1 MQLGVVLDGRRSA
14 AEIAELAKLAEENGI
29 ARLWLSG
36 GSRTKDQ
43 FLRLSLAATQTKRI
57 QLGPVAISPFE
68 MHPVRIALSLLTLDE
83 MAAGRASIVIGAGGD
98 LAATLGVPLNHRVRA
113 VSETVDIIH
122 LLGRGDEVNYNGKS
136 FQVNGLF
143 SPWSRVKIPPLYI
156 GANRPMMIRTAARK
170 ADGIMATDM
179 PLDLVANL
187 VQQTRLAL
195 VDAGRDP
202 SQFRMSNWFVWNLQ
216 ETEDQARRQALRT
229 IAFRLYYI
237 KDIAPTIGL
246 DEKEALEL
254 QRKQAAMVR
263 AIFEGK
269 DPESLPK
276 HVADLLIEHLTIS
289 GSLSDLDRHIDRL
302 RQFEKKG
309 LNEMALFVQ
318 GDPVPAMKLL
328 GQKVIPALNE
338 KASLST
344 SQFKL
349 QISSQTQRVTSRL
362 SRIARVG

>member
-29 ARLWLSG
+29 AHLWLSG
-36 GSRTKDQ
+36 GSRTKDH

-170 ADGIMATDM
+170 ADGIMTTDM

-263 AIFEGK
+263 GIFEGK